1 MKLNILLKFCHNM
14 VKAECKDY
22 GYDCDFV
29 VEGEIDDVVDKFGQH
44 TEKEHGIEYS
54 PETLTKFIVN
64 KGS

>member
-1 MKLNILLKFCHNM
+1 M

-29 VEGEIDDVVDKFGQH
+29 AEGEMDDVVQKFGKH

-54 PETLTKFIVN
+54 AETLTKFILG
-64 KGS
+64 KSP